1 MKKFYLFLLAAFIS
15 IAANAQNKNLKTTSE
30 AIYFA
35 AEDLN
40 ELSEYEEVYDLF
52 TMKIEKLSATELK
65 NKTLIIWTNSCG
77 DYIIERF
84 DGKYV
89 FFSGNTDLRKKL
101 KQIPLRYEIYKDV
114 LCIFSNPQKG
124 KVWVLV
130 GVHKRLNPVTE

>member
-40 ELSEYEEVYDLF
+40 ELSEYDEVYDLF

-65 NKTLIIWTNSCG
+65 NKTLTI
-77 DYIIERF
+77 
-84 DGKYV
+84 
-89 FFSGNTDLRKKL
+89 
-101 KQIPLRYEIYKDV
+101 
-114 LCIFSNPQKG
+114 
-124 KVWVLV
+124 
-130 GVHKRLNPVTE
+130 